1 MKNIAV
7 LGSTGSIGIQ
17 TLDVVRLNPGLFR
30 VVSLSAGRNLDL
42 LVRQIKEFCP
52 IIVSCCDEE
61 ACIELETRLNSFPRK
76 PLITHSIEGHV
87 LAATVA
93 EADLVVMGF
102 PGSLGL
108 LPSFQ
113 AVRHGKDIALATKE
127 VLVMA
132 GRMFRKEVQ
141 EYGVTLLPI
150 DSEQS
155 AIFQCLQGQK
165 SEIRRI
171 ILTASG
177 GPFLRLPISEISEVT
192 VERTLDHPRWKMGP
206 KVTVD
211 SSTLMNK
218 GFEVIEAKWLFG
230 VSPSAIEVLIH
241 PQSIVHSM
249 VEFKDGCILAQL
261 GATDMRIPISYA
273 LAFPE
278 RIPSGSSYLNFPD
291 IGILEFEEP
300 DVKRFPLLKAAID
313 VLSSGDDCASVV
325 LNAADEAAVDL
336 FLAGKIS
343 YTQIARLVLQML
355 DKTPRRN
362 VDDLND
368 VEELHTDVID
378 IVRSEWNRL
387 LERSC

>member
-1 MKNIAV
+1 MKQIAV

-17 TLDVVRLNPGLFR
+17 TLDVVRRNPGLFK
-30 VVSLSAGRNLDL
+30 VVSLSAGGNLDL
-42 LVRQIKEFCP
+42 LEMQIREFSP
-52 IIVSCCDEE
+52 FLVSCRDEKG
-61 ACIELETRLNSFPRK
+61 CIELERRLNGFPRK
-76 PLITHSIEGHV
+76 PLITHSIDGLVH
-87 LAATVA
+87 AATVA
-93 EADLVVMGF
+93 EVNLVVMGL

-108 LPSFQ
+108 RPSFQ
-113 AVRHGKDIALATKE
+113 AVQHGKDIALATKE

-132 GRMFRKEVQ
+132 GRMFRKEV
-141 EYGVTLLPI
+141 ERYGVTLLPV

-165 SEIRRI
+165 NEIRRI

-177 GPFLRLPISEISEVT
+177 GPFLRLPISEISEIT

-218 GFEVIEAKWLFG
+218 GFEVIEAKWLFD
-230 VSPSAIEVLIH
+230 VSASAIDVVIH

-249 VEFKDGCILAQL
+249 VEFNDGCILAQL
-261 GATDMRIPISYA
+261 GATDMRVPISYA
-273 LAFPE
+273 LAFPD
-278 RIPSGSSYLNFPD
+278 RIPSGSAYLNFPE

-300 DVKRFPLLKAAID
+300 DVKLFPLLKAAID
-313 VLSSGDDCASVV
+313 VLSSGDDYASVV

-343 YTQIARLVLQML
+343 YTQIARLVFQML
-355 DKTPRRN
+355 EKTPQRN
-362 VDDLND
+362 IDDLND
-368 VEELHTDVID
+368 VEELHSNVID
-378 IVRSEWNRL
+378 RVRLEWNSL
-387 LERSC
+387 